1 MFSDEPTADAP
12 QMKFEPLV
20 PDVPIGVAEADLAP
34 PAANS
39 FVFTQDTSRIYID
52 RALEVNKGD
61 VVVWP
66 DGAPDICWDAVT
78 NSKES

>member
-34 PAANS
+34 PILLTAGAEGDPHLKPHRRRVS
-39 FVFTQDTSRIYID
+39 PGFPRQGPQFRESRE
-52 RALEVNKGD
+52 R
-61 VVVWP
+61 
-66 DGAPDICWDAVT
+66 
-78 NSKES
+78 